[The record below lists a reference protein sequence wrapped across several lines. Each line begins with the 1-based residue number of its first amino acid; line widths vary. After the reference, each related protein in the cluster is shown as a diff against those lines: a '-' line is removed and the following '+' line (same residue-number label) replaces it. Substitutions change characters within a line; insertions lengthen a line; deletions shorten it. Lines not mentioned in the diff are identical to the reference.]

1 MTGDFIDGGG
11 FGSPSRRWQ
20 TAQRNALALIA
31 TVALAIS
38 TVVAVTVVSIEIA
51 RAEISGAAAAE
62 SDGQL
67 AIALFLGVV
76 LTGMGGLAVLTTLHS
91 MRKPRR
97 D

>member
-11 FGSPSRRWQ
+11 FGSPSRPRQ
-20 TAQRNALALIA
+20 SAQRNALALIA
-31 TVALAIS
+31 SVALAIS

-51 RAEISGAAAAE
+51 RAEIPGAAD
-62 SDGQL
+62 SDSPL
-67 AIALFLGVV
+67 SIALFLGVV
-76 LTGMGGLAVLTTLHS
+76 LTGMGGLAVLSTLHS